1 MTDQAALSPP
11 LWRLLHETA
20 GCVRAVSQGTSATF
34 ALAAVAPPLRPGTQA
49 LVFHVLRQLGRA
61 RALARALVSRQPQ
74 ADTHALL
81 ATALALLW
89 DPLAAPYEPFTLVNQ
104 AVEAAR
110 RNARTR
116 AQAGFI
122 NACLRRF
129 LRERDALV
137 AATQGDEVAR
147 TNHPAWWLRRLR
159 ADHPER
165 WQDIVEVDNRP
176 PSMILRVS
184 ESKTT
189 VKKYQQALAAIG
201 MEAFETGDSGLI
213 LRHPVPV
220 SRLPGFDAGWVS
232 VQDAAAQRAAP
243 LLLDGLDPQR
253 PLRVL
258 DACAAPGGKTA
269 HLADWVKARGA
280 PWSVT
285 ALEVDAQRARRI
297 DENLRRLDL
306 AAQVLVADAGAVGT
320 WWQAA
325 GGEAFDAILLDAP
338 CTASGIVRRHPDV
351 RWLRRESDI
360 AQLATQQA
368 RLLEALWPCVRA
380 GGWLLYS
387 TCSVFRAEGD
397 EQIAAFLARHTD
409 ARLMP
414 SVGHMLPTQEDASAA
429 VRDNADRE
437 HDGFFYALLRKS
449 VA

>member
-1 MTDQAALSPP
+1 MTDQALSPP

-20 GCVRAVSQGTSATF
+20 GCVRAVSQGTSAAL

-81 ATALALLW
+81 ASALALLW

-159 ADHPER
+159 ADHPEH

-189 VKKYQQALAAIG
+189 VRKYQQALAAIG

-220 SRLPGFDAGWVS
+220 SRLPGFDAGWVA

-253 PLRVL
+253 PVRVL

-269 HLADWVKARGA
+269 HLADWIKARGA

-360 AQLATQQA
+360 AQLAAQQA

-380 GGWLLYS
+380 GGRLLYS

-414 SVGHMLPTQEDASAA
+414 SAGHMLPTQGDASAA

>member
-1 MTDQAALSPP
+1 MTDQALSPP

-20 GCVRAVSQGTSATF
+20 GCVRAVSQGTSAAL

-81 ATALALLW
+81 ASALALLW
-89 DPLAAPYEPFTLVNQ
+89 DLLAAPYEPFTLVNQ

-159 ADHPER
+159 ADHPEH

-189 VKKYQQALAAIG
+189 VRKYQQALAAIG

-220 SRLPGFDAGWVS
+220 SRLPGFDAGWVA

-253 PLRVL
+253 PVRVL

-269 HLADWVKARGA
+269 HLADWIKARGA

-360 AQLATQQA
+360 AQLAAQQA

-380 GGWLLYS
+380 GGRLLYS

-414 SVGHMLPTQEDASAA
+414 SAGHMLPTQGDASAA

>member
-1 MTDQAALSPP
+1 MTDQTLSPP

-20 GCVRAVSQGTSATF
+20 GCVRAVSQGTSATL

-74 ADTHALL
+74 ADAHALL
-81 ATALALLW
+81 VTALALLW
-89 DPLAAPYEPFTLVNQ
+89 DPLAAPYESFTLVNQ

-110 RNARTR
+110 RNASTR

-137 AATQGDEVAR
+137 AATQDDEVAR

-176 PSMILRVS
+176 PSMTLRVS

-189 VKKYQQALAAIG
+189 VEKYQQALTAIG
-201 MEAFETGDSGLI
+201 MKAVETGDNGLI
-213 LRHPVPV
+213 LCHPVPV
-220 SRLPGFDAGWVS
+220 SRLPGFDAGWVA

-269 HLADWVKARGA
+269 HLADWAKARGA

-306 AAQVLVADAGAVGT
+306 AAQVLVADAGAVDA
-320 WWQAA
+320 WWPAA
-325 GGEAFDAILLDAP
+325 GDEAFDAVLLDAP

-360 AQLATQQA
+360 AQLAAQQA

-380 GGWLLYS
+380 GGRLLYS

-414 SVGHMLPTQEDASAA
+414 SPGHMLPTQEDASAA

>member
-1 MTDQAALSPP
+1 VTDQALSPP

-20 GCVRAVSQGTSATF
+20 GCVRAVSQGTSAAL

-81 ATALALLW
+81 ASALALLW

-159 ADHPER
+159 ADHPEH

-189 VKKYQQALAAIG
+189 VRKYQQALAAIG

-220 SRLPGFDAGWVS
+220 SRLPGFDAGWVA

-253 PLRVL
+253 PVRVL

-269 HLADWVKARGA
+269 HLADWIKARGA

-360 AQLATQQA
+360 AQLAAQQA

-380 GGWLLYS
+380 GGRLLYS

-414 SVGHMLPTQEDASAA
+414 SAGHMLPTQGDASAA

>member
-1 MTDQAALSPP
+1 
-11 LWRLLHETA
+11 
-20 GCVRAVSQGTSATF
+20 
-34 ALAAVAPPLRPGTQA
+34 
-49 LVFHVLRQLGRA
+49 
-61 RALARALVSRQPQ
+61 PQ

-81 ATALALLW
+81 ASALALLW

-159 ADHPER
+159 ADHPEH

-220 SRLPGFDAGWVS
+220 SRLPGFDAGWVA

-253 PLRVL
+253 PVRVL

-269 HLADWVKARGA
+269 HLADWIKARGA

-360 AQLATQQA
+360 AQLAAQQA

-380 GGWLLYS
+380 GGRLLYS

-414 SVGHMLPTQEDASAA
+414 SAGHMLPTQGDASAA

>member
-1 MTDQAALSPP
+1 MTDQALSPP

-20 GCVRAVSQGTSATF
+20 GCVRAVSQGTSATL

-81 ATALALLW
+81 ASALALLW

-159 ADHPER
+159 ADHPEH

-220 SRLPGFDAGWVS
+220 SRLPGFDAGWVA

-253 PLRVL
+253 PVRVL

-269 HLADWVKARGA
+269 HLADWIKARGA

-360 AQLATQQA
+360 AQLAAQQA

-380 GGWLLYS
+380 GGRLLYS

-414 SVGHMLPTQEDASAA
+414 SAGHMLPTQGDASAA

>member
-1 MTDQAALSPP
+1 MTDQALSPP

-20 GCVRAVSQGTSATF
+20 GCVRAVSQGTSAAL

-81 ATALALLW
+81 ASALALLW

-159 ADHPER
+159 ADHPEH

-189 VKKYQQALAAIG
+189 VRKYQQALAAIG

-220 SRLPGFDAGWVS
+220 SRLPGFDAGWVT

-253 PLRVL
+253 PVRVL

-269 HLADWVKARGA
+269 HLADWIKARGA

-360 AQLATQQA
+360 AQLAAQQA

-380 GGWLLYS
+380 GGRLLYS

-414 SVGHMLPTQEDASAA
+414 SAGHMLPTQGDASAA

>member
-1 MTDQAALSPP
+1 MTDQALSPP

-20 GCVRAVSQGTSATF
+20 GCVRAVSQGTSAAL

-81 ATALALLW
+81 ASALALLW

-159 ADHPER
+159 ADHPEH

-220 SRLPGFDAGWVS
+220 SRLPGFDAGWVA

-253 PLRVL
+253 PVRVL

-269 HLADWVKARGA
+269 HLADWIKARGA

-360 AQLATQQA
+360 AQLAAQQA

-380 GGWLLYS
+380 GGRLLYS

-414 SVGHMLPTQEDASAA
+414 SAGHMLPTQGDASAA

>member
-176 PSMILRVS
+176 PSMTLRVS

-297 DENLRRLDL
+297 GENLRRLDL

-360 AQLATQQA
+360 AQLAAQQA